1 MGTALFSGASSVTLR
16 KVDMIPWL
24 VGIRHTISKL
34 GRDRGDLHFGCSSA
48 RRCRRWL
55 GRETSQE
62 MLQWGFESLGKGWT
76 CIPSHRV

>member
-24 VGIRHTISKL
+24 VGIHHTISKL
-34 GRDRGDLHFGCSSA
+34 GRDRGDLHFGCSSLTA
-48 RRCRRWL
+48 VQTMA
-55 GRETSQE
+55 RETSQE
-62 MLQWGFESLGKGWT
+62 MLQRGFESLGKGWK